1 MSAKPRIRVQVKGQR
16 ITDERARELMA
27 PKPTNVVPFPAA
39 ARPRNDFDA
48 TKSHRR
54 LKSWQPTGT
63 NLNELLA
70 SGGDQLVRRSRDLVR
85 NNGYAAN
92 GKEAFTASAVGAG
105 IKPASMHPDKEVR
118 RLLGEAFYRWTD
130 ESDADGLTDWY
141 GQQAMV
147 AGALYE
153 AGEMF
158 ARFRPRR
165 SEDGLSV
172 PLQVQLLESEML
184 PWDKRA
190 DQPKIRNGIEFSPIG
205 KRSTYHFYAEHPGS
219 GDFGAALERPVSA
232 SEVAHVFKPIRPGQI
247 RGVPW
252 LTPAMIMLRF
262 LGDYD
267 DAELARKQA
276 AALFAGFITETDRA
290 FFGDDYESD
299 PDDDSVLAPVTPM
312 TFHKLRPGEDIKFSE
327 PGDVGQQYEAFQYRT
342 LCQICAALGIP
353 YHLVTGDLRQVN
365 YSSIRAGIVDFKRR
379 IEQVQHGVLV
389 FQFCRPTWDRWVPL
403 AMQSVPELLPYLPAY
418 LKDPKPFHAV
428 RWKTPRWEWVDP
440 LKDLKAEQLAVE
452 MRVKA
457 RSDVIDEMGEDPEVV
472 DARIKADQ
480 DRAEALG
487 IVIESS
493 QVQPDPEPPEA
504 APAPAQRD

>member
-1 MSAKPRIRVQVKGQR
+1 MAVKPRIRVRVAGQR

-27 PKPTNVVPFPAA
+27 PQTNVVPFP
-39 ARPRNDFDA
+39 RFKNNFDA

-54 LKSWQPTGT
+54 LKSWQPPSTSI
-63 NLNELLA
+63 NEIL
-70 SGGDQLVRRSRDLVR
+70 SSSGDQLVRRARDLVR

-92 GKEAFTASAVGAG
+92 GKEAFVASAVGTG
-105 IKPASMHPDKEVR
+105 IKPASMHPDRTVR
-118 RLLGEAFYRWTD
+118 QILNEAWYRWTD

-158 ARFRPRR
+158 TRFRPRR

-172 PLQVQLLESEML
+172 PLQIQLLESEML
-184 PWDKRA
+184 SWSKRS
-190 DQPKIRNGIEFSPIG
+190 DQPRIRNGIQFSPIG
-205 KRSTYHFYAEHPGS
+205 KRTVYHFFTEHPGS
-219 GDFGAALERPVSA
+219 GDIGDTIEKPVSA
-232 SEVAHVFKPIRPGQI
+232 DQIAHVFKPIRPGQI

-290 FFGDDYESD
+290 FFGEDYETD
-299 PDDDSVLAPVTPM
+299 PEDDSVLAPVTPM

-327 PGDVGQQYEAFQYRT
+327 PADVGAQYEAFQYRT

-353 YHLVTGDLRQVN
+353 YHLITGDLRQVN

-379 IEQVQHGVLV
+379 IEQVQHSVLV
-389 FQFCRPTWDRWVPL
+389 FQFCRPIRDRWVPL
-403 AMQSVPELLPYLPAY
+403 AMRSVPELLPYLPAY
-418 LKDPKPFHAV
+418 LQDPRPFHSV

-440 LKDLKAEQLAVE
+440 LKDLKAEELAVLNGFKS
-452 MRVKA
+452 RG
-457 RSDVIDEMGEDPEVV
+457 DVIDEMGEDPEVV
-472 DARIKADQ
+472 DAQIAADNE
-480 DRAEALG
+480 RATTLG
-487 IVIESS
+487 LRFATSTAE
-493 QVQPDPEPPEA
+493 PEPDEPA
-504 APAPAQRD
+504 ADDEED